1 MNYNN
6 LSGNPQLPT
15 YYVDALPTCNTCNG
29 CVTTPYSTGQR
40 HQFMGANRPSRT
52 LKYVLKNVYIL
63 SPVEI
68 SNTNDVIPEQYVH
81 TPTCNNS
88 QLYMYNPQYFDQV
101 NQQTFQNPPQDIRT
115 TSFPQRNYLKTF
127 DCTSISSSIASN
139 SMMTNINYNMANA
152 PNVPVSQLCT
162 PITPYD
168 AQYTVTDQ
176 QNLQNFQN
184 PSHYVGNT

>member
-1 MNYNN
+1 
-6 LSGNPQLPT
+6 
-15 YYVDALPTCNTCNG
+15 
-29 CVTTPYSTGQR
+29 
-40 HQFMGANRPSRT
+40 
-52 LKYVLKNVYIL
+52 
-63 SPVEI
+63 
-68 SNTNDVIPEQYVH
+68 
-81 TPTCNNS
+81 
-88 QLYMYNPQYFDQV
+88 MYNPQYFDQV

-115 TSFPQRNYLKTF
+115 SSFPQRNYLKTF